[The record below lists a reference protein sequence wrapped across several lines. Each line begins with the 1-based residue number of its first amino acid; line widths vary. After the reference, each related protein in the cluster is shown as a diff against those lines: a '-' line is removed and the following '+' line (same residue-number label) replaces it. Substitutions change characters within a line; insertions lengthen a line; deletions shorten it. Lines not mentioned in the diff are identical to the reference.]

1 MKHVEISKSRQRQ
14 LAVAFRAG
22 RTAATQH
29 VGELLVS
36 IQVCNPYSERGCM
49 PESMASV
56 RCAQWHAFNAGV
68 ERQMGKISN
77 ASTAL
82 RNARFFMRSA
92 AAIGCA

>member
-1 MKHVEISKSRQRQ
+1 MKKVVISKARQSQ
-14 LAVAFRAG
+14 LAAAFRAG
-22 RTAATQH
+22 RAAATQH

-36 IQVCNPYSERGCM
+36 IQVSNPYSERGCM

-68 ERQMGKISN
+68 ELQMGKISN

-82 RNARFFMRSA
+82 RNARFFITRA
-92 AAIGCA
+92 TAIGRA